1 VFRFAAGATQSQQ
14 PVYTTEPPHWS
25 KHVFATKHSV
35 TVHAPALPPPLPA
48 VPLVFAPPEFAPPV
62 VLAPPDVAPPA
73 FAPPRLGP
81 PALAPPAPVPPA
93 PAPLA
98 PAFALPPS
106 LEELEQP
113 THLTKHAK
121 PIKTLLL
128 AENRNAGFMPRSVP
142 RARVPSAMRIGHH
155 TGLGTATLLFL
166 GVAARHWPLLPW
178 HAARAACAVCVAL
191 RLTGERELVP
201 CSNHARRRAG
211 RMERSFAIR
220 CPKKHRARN
229 FEFRLRLQAR
239 GTHSAARVCELLY
252 PRPSRAREVRARN
265 YFLQLNGDCSDTTIA

>member
-1 VFRFAAGATQSQQ
+1 M
-14 PVYTTEPPHWS
+14 
-25 KHVFATKHSV
+25 
-35 TVHAPALPPPLPA
+35 PAL
-48 VPLVFAPPEFAPPV
+48 F
-62 VLAPPDVAPPA
+62 
-73 FAPPRLGP
+73 
-81 PALAPPAPVPPA
+81 A
-93 PAPLA
+93 PAP
-98 PAFALPPS
+98 ALPPS

-113 THLTKHAK
+113 THPARHAK

-128 AENRNAGFMPRSVP
+128 AENRNAGFMPRAYHAPEFPQQCGSAH
-142 RARVPSAMRIGHH
+142 RAA
-155 TGLGTATLLFL
+155 LGTATLLFL

>member
-142 RARVPSAMRIGHH
+142 RARVPSAMRIGPSH
-155 TGLGTATLLFL
+155 GLGDRDTVIFGGCCASLAATAVARSTRCVR
-166 GVAARHWPLLPW
+166 GVR
-178 HAARAACAVCVAL
+178 RAA
-191 RLTGERELVP
+191 
-201 CSNHARRRAG
+201 SHWRAG
-211 RMERSFAIR
+211 IGSVLEPRSTTR
-220 CPKKHRARN
+220 R
-229 FEFRLRLQAR
+229 
-239 GTHSAARVCELLY
+239 THGALVCDPLPEKT
-252 PRPSRAREVRARN
+252 PSTK
-265 YFLQLNGDCSDTTIA
+265 F